1 MGGDKA
7 KSRPLRLQP
16 RLTVVILPHSQLSCI
31 IIIVVTVIVHHHHHC
46 HHYFWPYFP
55 RHPQNTKRKKCLSA
69 IYNTQL
75 FSTFREMPD
84 LLIHFGSRAG
94 GGNGSCPKCGG
105 VHGGQV
111 RSLGLPNSRAPM
123 FCPIGPL
130 QAHMKT
136 QTGMQRAQL
145 DRG

>member
-1 MGGDKA
+1 
-7 KSRPLRLQP
+7 
-16 RLTVVILPHSQLSCI
+16 
-31 IIIVVTVIVHHHHHC
+31 
-46 HHYFWPYFP
+46 
-55 RHPQNTKRKKCLSA
+55 
-69 IYNTQL
+69 
-75 FSTFREMPD
+75 MPD

-94 GGNGSCPKCGG
+94 GGNGSCPKYGG

-111 RSLGLPNSRAPM
+111 RSLGLPDSRAPT

-145 DRG
+145 EVAAASLDFLIQQVMGQQRGQHEITVGF